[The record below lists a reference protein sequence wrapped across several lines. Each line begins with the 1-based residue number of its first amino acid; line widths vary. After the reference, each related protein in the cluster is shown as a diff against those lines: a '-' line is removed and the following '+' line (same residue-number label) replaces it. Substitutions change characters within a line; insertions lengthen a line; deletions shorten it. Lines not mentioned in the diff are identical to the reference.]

1 MNKLPSERVAVVG
14 NIDPDAYAASTIT
27 TNEYIP
33 LKNFRRFMA
42 VLQAGDI
49 VSTGTIDAKLIAY
62 TSGAGAGATDI
73 TGSAITQLTQA
84 GTDSNKQVV
93 INLNTEAL
101 AGTAFTH
108 FRLSVTLGTAGA
120 DFGAV
125 VLGFDPLYP
134 PATDNDVSTVDE
146 VVSVNA

>member
-1 MNKLPSERVAVVG
+1 MNKLPSERAAVVG

-49 VSTGTIDAKLIAY
+49 VATGTIDAKFVAY
-62 TSGAGAGATDI
+62 TSGAGAGATDV
-73 TGSAITQLTQA
+73 TGSAITQLTAA

-93 INLNTEAL
+93 MNLNTDYF
-101 AGTAFTH
+101 AGTSFTH
-108 FRLSVTLGTAGA
+108 FKLSVTLGTAGA

-134 PATDNDVSTVDE
+134 PATDSDVATVDE
-146 VVSVNA
+146 VVSVNS